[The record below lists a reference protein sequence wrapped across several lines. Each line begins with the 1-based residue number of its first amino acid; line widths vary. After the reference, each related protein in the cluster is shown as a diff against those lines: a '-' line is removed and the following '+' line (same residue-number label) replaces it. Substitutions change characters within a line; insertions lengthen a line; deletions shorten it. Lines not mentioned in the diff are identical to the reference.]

1 MDKALVFVGK
11 PLLKWHYGN
20 SFFVCVEND
29 DATENDINLSSENW
43 RHKVVE
49 NFIHIQV
56 FLFVIDIK
64 KK

>member
-20 SFFVCVEND
+20 LFFVSVEND
-29 DATENDINLSSENW
+29 DATENDINLSGENW

-49 NFIHIQV
+49 NFINIQV
-56 FLFVIDIK
+56 FIFGMDLK